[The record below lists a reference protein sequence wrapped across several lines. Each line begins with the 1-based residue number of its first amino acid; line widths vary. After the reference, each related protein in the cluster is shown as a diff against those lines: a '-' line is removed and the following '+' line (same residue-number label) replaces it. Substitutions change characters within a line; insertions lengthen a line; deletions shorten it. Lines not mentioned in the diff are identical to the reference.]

1 MVIQK
6 NFIWKKIL
14 NNYWLFYF
22 PLLIQTDIREE
33 AAEALAQ
40 LTGVTNKTELWSLM
54 EDMGLQKS
62 YSSKEDEE
70 EALKA
75 LAMRLDVP
83 YRPDSFADWI
93 GDWMDDPQSP
103 AMYDMEDDLMVSG
116 RHTDAAL
123 VKIMS

>member
-116 RHTDAAL
+116 RQTDAAL

>member
-1 MVIQK
+1 M
-6 NFIWKKIL
+6 NFIYEIK
-14 NNYWLFYF
+14 
-22 PLLIQTDIREE
+22 TEIREE

-40 LTGVTNKTELWSLM
+40 LTGVTNKTELWALM
-54 EDMGLQKS
+54 EDMGLQTS

-93 GDWMDDPQSP
+93 DGWMDDMQSP
-103 AMYDMEDDLMVSG
+103 AMYDTEDLQVSQTGPRFRG
-116 RHTDAAL
+116 RQL
-123 VKIMS
+123 LYV

>member
-93 GDWMDDPQSP
+93 GDWMDDLQSP

>member
-93 GDWMDDPQSP
+93 GDWMDDLQSP

-116 RHTDAAL
+116 GQTDAAL